1 MKFLVISGSYR
12 SGTTF
17 IYKALNANKNI
28 KLLYQP
34 FIQFFKYIDFEIRKD
49 LKKKTFENFPL
60 GLTITKKKINLEK
73 IILKKKNLIS
83 ISKKLI
89 EKNKKDNFLTIK
101 EKKLYV
107 DLYRSIF
114 FEIRNNNQVSAK
126 NFIKMIFNIL
136 KKILNKKK
144 IQYVGFKEPFLGN
157 FLESLLTIK
166 NTYVINLIR
175 DPREILCSRNYS
187 EKKSNDFRQKKHPVI
202 MISLICQRNMQVDY
216 KLKDKKKYL
225 SLNFNDFKDIRKIQK
240 KINKFLKLKI
250 NLNFINTKK
259 NNWKINSSGNSRNY
273 GSKWMDKTKIEEI
286 AIIEKICAKY
296 FKKYNYKAH
305 ITDDRI
311 KSNLVMKFK
320 EKKKD
325 ILNWTNRDVFLKY
338 NRIKLKNL

>member
-1 MKFLVISGSYR
+1 
-12 SGTTF
+12 
-17 IYKALNANKNI
+17 
-28 KLLYQP
+28 
-34 FIQFFKYIDFEIRKD
+34 
-49 LKKKTFENFPL
+49 
-60 GLTITKKKINLEK
+60 
-73 IILKKKNLIS
+73 
-83 ISKKLI
+83 
-89 EKNKKDNFLTIK
+89 
-101 EKKLYV
+101 
-107 DLYRSIF
+107 
-114 FEIRNNNQVSAK
+114 
-126 NFIKMIFNIL
+126 
-136 KKILNKKK
+136 
-144 IQYVGFKEPFLGN
+144 
-157 FLESLLTIK
+157 
-166 NTYVINLIR
+166 
-175 DPREILCSRNYS
+175 
-187 EKKSNDFRQKKHPVI
+187 
-202 MISLICQRNMQVDY
+202 MISLISQRNMQVDY